1 MRSLLRRPA
10 FAGLLAVLTAALA
23 ACSDSPSE
31 SKPSLTVQIS
41 ATTGPPTHTTLPGDP
56 TPVLQCE
63 LVLSATATG
72 AAKATAQWG
81 AGKFRIFVGTNR
93 ETAMD
98 SFSISAQEIQESWG
112 VSTITAGNTLEARWT
127 LTGAVPF
134 TIRAEVTYQVLGTS
148 TPQTAQYE
156 ASCGPAAPATT
167 PGPTVSNL
175 RVSPAS
181 GELVPGQMVDVSYT
195 VNAPAGLWETVVIL
209 SGGATAEF
217 RTREQFQTVPGERS
231 RMVTVPAN
239 SNPGEPVMVSVRVAD
254 ALLRVAV
261 ANAPGP
267 YTLVDREAPT
277 LLRVATR
284 ASFNPRPNDM
294 VGQYAPGDTITATW
308 MGHDNNA
315 LVRVGWGVDAPGP
328 AVRDSLL
335 MNEPGANPLRIPVRP
350 EWVGAQRL
358 RVWLTDRSGLRTEM
372 VSLAD
377 SIRVYPVRNR
387 PTRTAQHTGH
397 YHEALVD
404 PARRLLYLSLRER
417 NEIAVLSLAT
427 MTWGTPIALPGPG
440 AGMDLS
446 ISGDSLLVA
455 IPGMNALAVV
465 DLKAAPGTAAAL
477 VNTGAFSPVAVRVA
491 ADGRV
496 LAASL
501 GTLAAVE
508 LRTGAVTTLASES
521 VTSFAALA
529 RSPDRAR
536 VVYGGGSCRF
546 DYDAAARTVST
557 CRGLAGV
564 GRFGM
569 DDAGRV
575 FSRGPWLYRPGETT
589 AHLFANELALT
600 GTSSPSPDGTE
611 VFLSSVRGLLRASV
625 DGRILDRT
633 PFPHVYGAFL
643 FADGGATLL
652 AISSTG
658 SEGTTVTAVDLR

>member
-10 FAGLLAVLTAALA
+10 LGGLLAVLTAALT

-31 SKPSLTVQIS
+31 SKPALTVQIS

-81 AGKFRIFVGTNR
+81 DGKFRIFVGANR

-98 SFSISAQEIQESWG
+98 SFTIAAQEIHESWG
-112 VSTITAGNTLEARWT
+112 VSTITAGDTQEARWI

-134 TIRAEVTYQVLGTS
+134 TIRAEVTYQVLGSS
-148 TPQTAQYE
+148 TMETARYE
-156 ASCGPAAPATT
+156 ASCGHTAPASTS
-167 PGPTVSNL
+167 GPTVTNL
-175 RVSPAS
+175 RVSPTQ
-181 GELVPGQMVDVSYT
+181 GELVPGQLVDVSYT

-217 RTREQFQTVPGERS
+217 RTREQFQTGAGERS
-231 RMVTVPAN
+231 RTVTVPAN
-239 SNPGEPVMVSVRVAD
+239 SNPGKPVMVSVRVAD

-267 YTLVDREAPT
+267 YTLVDREAPV
-277 LLRVATR
+277 LMRVATR
-284 ASFNPRPNDM
+284 SPFNPRPNDM

-308 MGHDNNA
+308 IGHDNNA
-315 LVRVGWGVDAPGP
+315 LVRVGWGLDAPGL

-335 MNEPGANPLRIPVRP
+335 MNDPGAGPLRIPVRP
-350 EWVGAQRL
+350 EWVGANL
-358 RVWLTDRSGLRTEM
+358 MRVWLTDRAGLRTEM

-377 SIRVYPVRNR
+377 SIRVYPIRNR

-397 YHEALVD
+397 YREALLD

-427 MTWGTPIALPGPG
+427 MTYGTPIALPGPG

-455 IPGMNALAVV
+455 IPAMNGLAVV
-465 DLKAAPGTAAAL
+465 DLKAAAGTAAAL
-477 VNTGAFSPVAVRVA
+477 VNTGDFSPVAVRVA

-501 GTLAAVE
+501 GSLAAVE
-508 LRTGAVTTLASES
+508 LRTGAVATLASES
-521 VTSFAALA
+521 YAPYAALG
-529 RSPDRAR
+529 RSPDRSR

-546 DYDAAARTVST
+546 VYDAAARTVSP
-557 CRGLAGV
+557 CSRLEGV
-564 GRFGM
+564 GPFGM

-575 FSRGPWLYRPGETT
+575 FSRGPWLHRPGEAS

-625 DGRILDRT
+625 DGRILDRM
-633 PFPHVYGAFL
+633 PFPHVYGSFL

-658 SEGTTVTAVDLR
+658 SEGTTVTAVELR